1 MSAASSS
8 SSNSSPDLSSLS
20 SATASVPIRS
30 MTDVPVD
37 GSDAPISPF
46 SSAVLSLA
54 HDDQQNYHQQPRPK
68 LGNGEGMTTKSDYL
82 LDGERKSAEGL
93 AEEKMPEGS
102 SKAQL
107 VALPQVSA
115 VPPSSKWPPL
125 PLSVRLLSSHRFL
138 LALVFLLSVLAIVL
152 VVCLAIVVVVS
163 SAQWHQI
170 NEEDAA
176 FLNREIS
183 WRSNCERK
191 CNAKFDVPPL
201 ILISMDGFR
210 ADFLQRGKT
219 EAVSRIIQ
227 CGAST
232 EFMMP
237 SYPSKTFPNHFTIA
251 TGLYP
256 ESHGIVDNY
265 FYDEEMPAEEK
276 NFTRSSR
283 NPAWY
288 KGEPIW
294 NTVAKNGKMS
304 GIFFWP
310 GSEVPIQGIR
320 PTYRYSYNASI
331 PFSKRV
337 DQVIKWLR
345 LDENERPAFL
355 AMYFE
360 QPDSAMH
367 QEGPDSDAV
376 NSALIYVDAMIN
388 YLMQQ
393 LDNNGF
399 LGCINL
405 IIVSDHGAQKLRD
418 DMAVTLDRFVDM
430 ADPGIREVFPGIVGH
445 IKLRENNETL
455 LNKVLAPFECSGGQ
469 IFRVYTRETM
479 PRRYHYARS
488 GRIGELVIDSAV
500 GTKLFKTAEKMNA
513 SKMKGEHGYDNRV
526 SSMRAVFGAWG
537 PSIKKGHREKP
548 FQNIE
553 LYNLFTALMQLP
565 VTGVYASQ
573 MSLYSLSFFFA
584 PNNGTLG
591 RLNSLLRSPPNADAE
606 PMAELAECAGAQL
619 VKCGDGCHFELHY
632 SGRPFGTVSLPSA
645 PPSAPTSSRPDASSA
660 SADQS
665 EGFSAPTTKVP
676 IYSAQHCKYAE
687 HLLMPELLQQHV
699 PMCVLRL
706 CNATMVFNLH
716 RQAPLFVE
724 SQLTAP
730 VPSIDHRLVHLASFV
745 SL

>member
-68 LGNGEGMTTKSDYL
+68 IGGGKNAGGQQQSTVGRPSPSVSRAALFQMAPVAPLRSPSL
-82 LDGERKSAEGL
+82 QPSLSA
-93 AEEKMPEGS
+93 
-102 SKAQL
+102 
-107 VALPQVSA
+107 
-115 VPPSSKWPPL
+115 
-125 PLSVRLLSSHRFL
+125 RHD
-138 LALVFLLSVLAIVL
+138 VFLLSVLAIVL

-176 FLNREIS
+176 FLTGKSAGDQTVSE
-183 WRSNCERK
+183 
-191 CNAKFDVPPL
+191 NAMPSEGRQKRFDVPPL

-430 ADPGIREVFPGIVGH
+430 ADPGSRRSFPGNH
-445 IKLRENNETL
+445 ETL

-513 SKMKGEHGYDNRV
+513 SKMKG
-526 SSMRAVFGAWG
+526 GARG
-537 PSIKKGHREKP
+537 TGRSPSR
-548 FQNIE
+548 NIE
-553 LYNLFTALMQLP
+553 LYNLFTALMQLT

-665 EGFSAPTTKVP
+665 EGFSAPDHQ
-676 IYSAQHCKYAE
+676 SANLFCSAFKYAE